1 MKVITNSRIEVERR
15 IGAQSE
21 LGIMYVLTRT
31 GYNFIEYELIN

>member
-21 LGIMYVLTRT
+21 LGIMYLL
-31 GYNFIEYELIN
+31 ELDTISLNTN